1 MFQWKHVSKFADFYT
16 VQIDNTVNEV
26 SLEIQNSPLGF
37 PITMETQRE
46 MESFV
51 SCISGY
57 YRLMVKW
64 SMDLC
69 SQLPS
74 PSLKFLNDRKIHG
87 PIGGA
92 YSYNKIEEKSS
103 TIGSFIVRQCE
114 KVFDTFYID
123 IVTKENQPETFKVQY
138 NLTANGDQWSLCVG
152 DVGEL
157 EEFDDLITL
166 VKNIPTNGRYFRL
179 PPTLHD
185 KSPLLLL
192 CQSPTKIMAK
202 TVLRSANPL
211 LLRAVDDLL
220 LYKWSQR
227 EWGDGIFTRMK
238 AEFNQP
244 SGKKIEVTLKILKQS
259 EVDLRLTDFVQLAD
273 KWAKLDLSEIVKMH
287 GITLHQPIALV
298 MESIKVGPLDD
309 FLRNPKHKKDI
320 TLLDLVEISYTL
332 AKALHYLVSLTLE
345 IIDKK
350 IKKIFYF
357 CSKKIRS
364 FMVEFAVQ
372 LFK

>member
-1 MFQWKHVSKFADFYT
+1 MNQ
-16 VQIDNTVNEV
+16 V

-37 PITMETQRE
+37 PITMDTPRE
-46 MESFV
+46 IESFV

-87 PIGGA
+87 SIGGA

-103 TIGSFIVRQCE
+103 SIGSFIVRQCE

-123 IVTKENQPETFKVQY
+123 IVTKENQPETFKVLY
-138 NLTANGDQWSLCVG
+138 NLTATGDRWSLCVG
-152 DVGEL
+152 DGGEL
-157 EEFDDLITL
+157 EEFDDLIAL
-166 VKNIPTNGRYFRL
+166 VKTIPTNGRYFRL

-192 CQSPTKIMAK
+192 CQSPSKIMAK

-227 EWGDGIFTRMK
+227 EWGDGVFTRMK

-332 AKALHYLVSLTLE
+332 AKALHYLVSR
-345 IIDKK
+345 
-350 IKKIFYF
+350 FN
-357 CSKKIRS
+357 RQQ
-364 FMVEFAVQ
+364 AP
-372 LFK
+372 